1 MKGRTSSECVTGG
14 IGVTAQPQFLP
25 HYSDPDNEHFVY
37 SYHIRIANESAATVL
52 VAARHWLIIDT
63 DGREDVVDGLGV
75 VGEQP
80 VLEPGESFEYSS
92 FCPLTSA
99 FGTMEGWYELVD
111 EAGGRFQAEIG
122 RFYLV
127 AQPDLELESVV

>member
-1 MKGRTSSECVTGG
+1 VTRG
-14 IGVTAQPQFLP
+14 IRVTARPQFLP
-25 HYSDPDNEHFVY
+25 HYSDPGNEHFVY
-37 SYHIRIANESAATVL
+37 SYRVRIANESAATVM

-63 DGREDVVDGLGV
+63 DGGEEVVDGLGV

-80 VLEPGESFEYSS
+80 VLEPGEAFEYSS

-99 FGTMEGWYELVD
+99 FGTMEGWYEMVD
-111 EAGGRFQAEIG
+111 ADSGRFQAVIG

>member
-1 MKGRTSSECVTGG
+1 MKGKTSSERVTRG
-14 IGVTAQPQFLP
+14 IRVTARPQFLP
-25 HYSDPDNEHFVY
+25 HYSDPEHDHFVY
-37 SYHIRIANESAATVL
+37 SYHIRIANESTETVM

-63 DGREDVVDGLGV
+63 DGREEVMDGLGV

-80 VLEPGESFEYSS
+80 VLEPGEAFEYDS
-92 FCPLTSA
+92 FCPLASP

-127 AQPDLELESVV
+127 AQPDRELERVG